1 MFYLTTDGYM
11 DQPNPQRQRI
21 TSKGLI
27 RHLESVISLPA
38 HEQKERLSTFLD
50 EYQAGEVQRDD
61 ITLIGF
67 RI

>member
-1 MFYLTTDGYM
+1 M
-11 DQPNPQRQRI
+11 
-21 TSKGLI
+21 I
-27 RHLESVISLPA
+27 RHLESVLSLPA
-38 HEQKERLSTFLD
+38 HEQKEKLSAFLD